1 MNIVVLQ
8 ENLLKFASLAGRGL
22 PSKTTQLPI
31 LNNFL
36 LSAKNGEI
44 QLTASDLENTITV
57 LIPGKIEK
65 EGNVLLPA
73 KTLLATLPSF
83 AGEKITIL
91 YKDQKATI
99 KGKRSEV
106 ELNTE
111 KTEEYPQPPT
121 TKEKSTVSL
130 PGKTIEEIAVKV
142 SIATSHDEARAYL
155 GGILLESRDG
165 LLYAVATD
173 GFRLS
178 LYKKELKSESAVS
191 RMIVPGR
198 VFSDLAHIAKDK
210 ENVSL
215 LLFEDGARIGFS
227 APSVRYMVR
236 LLEGKFPDYQKI
248 IPQKGSTK
256 ITASR
261 DELYG
266 AVKLASVFAR
276 ETSNIVKMKTDKE
289 SILVSANSPQTGHN
303 TSIVAAAIEG
313 DGLESAFNFR
323 FLLDLLNAST
333 EDEVCIE
340 VGGALSPGV
349 FTFPKDPSF
358 LHIIMPVRLQEAQ

>member
-91 YKDQKATI
+91 HKDQKATI

-111 KTEEYPQPPT
+111 KT
-121 TKEKSTVSL
+121 
-130 PGKTIEEIAVKV
+130 
-142 SIATSHDEARAYL
+142 
-155 GGILLESRDG
+155 
-165 LLYAVATD
+165 
-173 GFRLS
+173 
-178 LYKKELKSESAVS
+178 ELKSESAVS